1 MDCCCS
7 TRTPDAS
14 VGTRNWRT
22 APSHRATTSRIPLS
36 APAST
41 RSFTP
46 SRRKPVAV
54 GVAVTMAANGD
65 HDLPGSYTAQD
76 VTTSPDTKDSI
87 VSSWFSGASTRPAST
102 VLTGWSGPG
111 ATVLPASSA
120 TSARSW
126 TPSPDTL
133 PPPSSSGTSRLV
145 QPSSAARRH
154 QPASNEVPAACSSRS
169 RLSGASFSRN
179 DCVVEAKSRTSGF
192 ATSVT
197 SGENKCGHVR
207 LVDDLVL
214 DLEQVDHVA
223 THDLSLSLFVEAL

>member
-1 MDCCCS
+1 MSIERCDS
-7 TRTPDAS
+7 TRTPGAS

-22 APSHRATTSRIPLS
+22 APSHCATTSRIALS

-46 SRRKPVAV
+46 SIRYPASVR
-54 GVAVTMAANGD
+54 VAVTAASRGD

-76 VTTSPDTKDSI
+76 ATSSPETKDSI
-87 VSSWFSGASTRPAST
+87 VSSWFSGAWTRPAST
-102 VLTGWSGPG
+102 VLTGCSGPG

-120 TSARSW
+120 TMARSR
-126 TPSPDTL
+126 TPSPETL

-154 QPASNEVPAACSSRS
+154 QSGSKEVPAAWSSRS
-169 RLSGASFSRN
+169 RVSDASFSRN

-197 SGENKCGHVR
+197 SGEDQGRHVW

-214 DLEQVDHVA
+214 DLEQVDHV
-223 THDLSLSLFVEAL
+223 